1 MPQVPEEPKLAIE
14 SIFYNKEESDYGTCL
29 DVTFTTAIDDFPNQA
44 LIKFT
49 VIQGTSVGKV
59 LLETSFLDESYTKL
73 RMRTLNGAFGPG
85 TYKVSMYVSKDGQ
98 LQKVEKEFIID

>member
-1 MPQVPEEPKLAIE
+1 M
-14 SIFYNKEESDYGTCL
+14 
-29 DVTFTTAIDDFPNQA
+29 
-44 LIKFT
+44 
-49 VIQGTSVGKV
+49 
-59 LLETSFLDESYTKL
+59 LETSFLDESHTKL

>member
-1 MPQVPEEPKLAIE
+1 MKNIEKKHRPHNSKIAKTVLPDCAIRG
-14 SIFYNKEESDYGTCL
+14 SNPG
-29 DVTFTTAIDDFPNQA
+29 
-44 LIKFT
+44 LIKFE